1 LAQLHY
7 DGRSLSPLLAGCALP
22 VGWLDGSGLISA
34 DVSLVPEL
42 ASSGN
47 APPPPADVCSIVFTS
62 GTTGKPKAAMLTHA
76 GLLLAA
82 RVQHDR
88 VGPKDPGEARYLC
101 NLPVNH
107 VGCLMN
113 QALSALVAGG
123 SIVFQSR
130 FDAGEALKLIA
141 RERITV
147 WMAVPAVVHLCMT
160 HADAS
165 QTDFS
170 SLRSVLV
177 GGGAMSLPTVVALR
191 QMTRARLWAEY
202 GQTETSST
210 ATYTPNDS
218 DDEALTGTI
227 GAFEPRFD
235 YRIARPDGSNCAVGE
250 PGEIQGRGPLITPG
264 YYRDTVATKAA
275 FTADGWLKTGD
286 LAELRPDG
294 LVVLRGRAK
303 EMIKSGGYNLYP
315 REIEMRLETHPAI
328 DLVVVVGLPDEVF
341 GEAAHAVFSF
351 KAGRSASHDELKAW
365 CGMTLANY
373 KVPKTFRHVAAM
385 PLLSNGKLDRSGV
398 RQLASTLTPLNGDK
412 RTMKL
417 NLHEGRQGFGWVDRE
432 IGTSRWFT
440 IDQPRITEFGR
451 VTEDPDPMHIDPDFV
466 REHSPYGETIAF
478 GFLTMSMLT
487 AILNDLV
494 ARPADEVSTLN
505 YGFDRLRLMSP
516 VRVGRRIRGRLKL
529 LSLELR
535 TPTQFVSRYEVYVD
549 IEGEDKPALYAQWLL
564 MTNVREPRTA

>member
-1 LAQLHY
+1 
-7 DGRSLSPLLAGCALP
+7 
-22 VGWLDGSGLISA
+22 
-34 DVSLVPEL
+34 
-42 ASSGN
+42 
-47 APPPPADVCSIVFTS
+47 
-62 GTTGKPKAAMLTHA
+62 MLTHR

-88 VGPKDPGEARYLC
+88 VGPKGPGEARYLC

-113 QALSALVAGG
+113 QALAAMVAGG

-130 FDAGEALKLIA
+130 FDAGEALALVA

-160 HADAS
+160 HADAAR
-165 QTDFS
+165 TDFS

-177 GGGAMSLPTVVALR
+177 GGGAMSLPTVAALR
-191 QMTRARLWAEY
+191 RLTGARLWAEY

-210 ATYTPNDS
+210 ATYTPDDA

-235 YRIARPDGSNCAVGE
+235 YRIARPDDSICAVGE
-250 PGEIQGRGPLITPG
+250 AGEIQGRGPLITPG
-264 YYRDTVATKAA
+264 YYRDPAATAAA
-275 FTADGWLKTGD
+275 FTADSWLKTGD
-286 LAELRPDG
+286 LAEWRPDG

-341 GEAAHAVFSF
+341 GEAAHAVFSC
-351 KAGRSASHDELKAW
+351 KPGPVPAHDDLKAW
-365 CGMTLANY
+365 CAQTLANY
-373 KVPKTFRHVAAM
+373 KVPKSFRPVAAM

-398 RQLASTLTPLNGDK
+398 RRLAPKLIPLKGDK

-417 NLHEGRQGFGWVDRE
+417 NLHDGRQGFEWVDRE

-451 VTEDPDPMHIDPDFV
+451 VTDDPDPMHIDAEFV

-549 IEGEDKPALYAQWLL
+549 IEGEEKPALYAQWLL
-564 MTNVREPRTA
+564 VTNVREPRTA